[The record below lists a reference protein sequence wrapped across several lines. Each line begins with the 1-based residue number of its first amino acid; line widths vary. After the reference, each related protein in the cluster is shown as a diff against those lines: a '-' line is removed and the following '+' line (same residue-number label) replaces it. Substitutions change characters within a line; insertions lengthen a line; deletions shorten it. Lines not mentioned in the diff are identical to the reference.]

1 MNEKKKKI
9 SLEKAFELKND
20 QKYLEA
26 IKEIKLQIDIHGEDG
41 SSTGMIALLYYVEL
55 NDPESA
61 LPYAE
66 KAVQF
71 SPNSEMAS
79 FCLTMC
85 LKHFGRAEE
94 LDKEI
99 KRFVATGQKLD
110 LYETLFEE
118 NNLRKENFS

>member
-1 MNEKKKKI
+1 MKI
-9 SLEKAFELKND
+9 SLERAFELKNEG
-20 QKYLEA
+20 KYLEA
-26 IKEIKLQIDIHGEDG
+26 IEEIKDQIEIHGEDG
-41 SSTGMIALLYYVEL
+41 SSTGLIALLYYVEL
-55 NDPESA
+55 KDPKSA
-61 LPYAE
+61 FPYAE

-85 LKHFGRAEE
+85 LKHCGRAKEV
-94 LDKEI
+94 DKEI

-118 NNLRKENFS
+118 NNLKKENFS